1 MMDEVVF
8 MLGTQYLKKGRE
20 IQTVIRRI
28 QTLKVCEETMI
39 TGYETLN
46 T

>member
-20 IQTVIRRI
+20 IQTVIRHI
-28 QTLKVCEETMI
+28 QTLREETMI
-39 TGYETLN
+39 AGYETLN